1 MAPMFNTLMGWAT
14 LAVIAVME
22 VIGYVAI
29 QKIVTI
35 DV

>member
-1 MAPMFNTLMGWAT
+1 MAPLYNTFVGWGT

-22 VIGYVAI
+22 VVGYIAI